1 MSRFIQV
8 FMLDSQ
14 FLRPFVAAPIVALH
28 YLLAPTVILFAM
40 TWLNHPHLL
49 PLAPSLVTPHHR
61 RPHAAPDCPLFN
73 LAYIFHPEFRRSPHH

>member
-8 FMLDSQ
+8 FMLDPQ

-40 TWLNHPHLL
+40 TWLI
-49 PLAPSLVTPHHR
+49 TR
-61 RPHAAPDCPLFN
+61 
-73 LAYIFHPEFRRSPHH
+73 IFSP